1 LEEYKSKVVLVV
13 SDKDLS
19 SLAWGLVIVLIAV
32 GGLAARYYQISTVAY
47 IALGVGLILIGLNLA
62 RGYMGIGVSWFT
74 QTIGGIAFAVG
85 IYGLTGVE
93 LSFIAIFVIMFG
105 LYILAETMA
114 KRKHQKQ

>member
-13 SDKDLS
+13 SDKDLNN
-19 SLAWGLVIVLIAV
+19 LAWGLVIVLIAV

-47 IALGVGLILIGLNLA
+47 IALGVGLILTGLNLA
-62 RGYMGIGVSWFT
+62 RIYVGITISVWAF
-74 QTIGGIAFAVG
+74 TIGGIAFAVG

-93 LSFIAIFVIMFG
+93 LYSIATFVLIIG
-105 LYILAETMA
+105 LYILAMTIA